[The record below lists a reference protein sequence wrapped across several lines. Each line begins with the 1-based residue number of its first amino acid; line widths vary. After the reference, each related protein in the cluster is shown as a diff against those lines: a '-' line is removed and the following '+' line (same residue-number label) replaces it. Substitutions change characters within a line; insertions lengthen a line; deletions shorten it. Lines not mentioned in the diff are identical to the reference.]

1 MKKLLLILMSFVLW
15 ACNPKNKGIDRADY
29 DLYQES
35 QFANGFALIKDN
47 YGKLLDPKHNEYEY
61 STGIL
66 NAAVM
71 FGEMDLQNIKKQ
83 VIARMNNAS
92 ALADDEG
99 IWRPLYD
106 AVRNS
111 HGHEYVMLDAWV
123 YWMIFNPQVDSRKVN
138 NQRPDLLTDVAILT
152 AMSRVIVPYW
162 HSKIMSCMR
171 KNLSSDEIYTASLK
185 WTEVGAEC
193 QRKYVKI
200 VEDMATEIYPKLK
213 SMPQYDIKN

>member
-1 MKKLLLILMSFVLW
+1 MKKLLLILMSFALW
-15 ACNPKNKGIDRADY
+15 ACNSENKGVDIAEY

-47 YGKLLDPKHNEYEY
+47 YGKILDPRHDKYEY
-61 STGIL
+61 SAGIL

-83 VIARMNNAS
+83 VIARMNDTS
-92 ALADDEG
+92 ALADEEG
-99 IWRPLYD
+99 VWRPLYD

-111 HGHEYVMLDAWV
+111 HGHEYDMLDAWV

-138 NQRPDLLTDVAILT
+138 NQRPDEITDIAILT
-152 AMSRVIVPYW
+152 AMSRMQVGYW
-162 HSKIMSCMR
+162 HSKITSCMR
-171 KNLSSDEIYTASLK
+171 KNLPADDIYTADLK
-185 WTEVGAEC
+185 WTEVGTKC
-193 QRKYVKI
+193 QHKYVKI

-213 SMPQYDIKN
+213 IMPQYDNKR